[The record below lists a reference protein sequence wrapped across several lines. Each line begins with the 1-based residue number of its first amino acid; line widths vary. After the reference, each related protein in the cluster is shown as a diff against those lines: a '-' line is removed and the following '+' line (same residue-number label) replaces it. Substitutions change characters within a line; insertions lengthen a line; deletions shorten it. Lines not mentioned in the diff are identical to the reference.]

1 MAALDREN
9 LPEHIAIIMDGNG
22 RWAQKHA
29 LGRIAGHRKGSEAV
43 RSVVRS
49 CRKLGVKY
57 LTLYAF
63 SSENWSRPAKEIAA
77 LMNLLVQYLRSEE
90 KELMDNG
97 IRLTTIG
104 NTSSLPERVR
114 KTLQQIM
121 DKTAG
126 NKEMTLVLALNYGG
140 RDEILEATRK
150 VLTARDR
157 GTLKTGD
164 LTPEVFS
171 SYLYTAGMPDPDLL
185 IRTSGEY
192 RVSNFLL
199 WQTAYTEF
207 FFTDVLWPDFREEH
221 LMEAISDYQRRERRF
236 GLTSEQLQRK
246 KHD

>member
-1 MAALDREN
+1 MTLSDREN

-43 RSVVRS
+43 RRVVRA

-63 SSENWSRPAKEIAA
+63 SSENWSRPEEEVSA
-77 LMNLLVQYLRSEE
+77 LMSLLIRYLRSEE
-90 KELMDNG
+90 KELLDNG
-97 IRLTTIG
+97 IRLTAIG
-104 NTSSLPERVR
+104 NIAALPDRVK
-114 KTLQQIM
+114 KTLQKTM
-121 DKTAG
+121 DGTAG
-126 NKEMTLVLALNYGG
+126 NREMTLVLALNYGG
-140 RDEILEATRK
+140 RDEILEAARK
-150 VLTARDR
+150 ALAERDR
-157 GTLKTGD
+157 GRLVPGD
-164 LTPEVFS
+164 LTPELFS
-171 SYLYTAGMPDPDLL
+171 SYLYTAGIPDPDLL

-207 FFTDVLWPDFREEH
+207 FFTDVLWPDFSEED
-221 LMEAISDYQRRERRF
+221 LTEAISDYQRRERRF

>member
-1 MAALDREN
+1 MSASVRGN

-43 RSVVRS
+43 RRVVRS

-63 SSENWSRPAKEIAA
+63 SSENWARPAEEVNA
-77 LMNLLVQYLRSEE
+77 LMNLLVRYLRSEE
-90 KELMDNG
+90 KELLEKG

-104 NTSSLPERVR
+104 DISSLPDRVR
-114 KTLQQIM
+114 KALQKTI

-126 NKEMTLVLALNYGG
+126 NRAMTLVLALNYGG
-140 RDEILEATRK
+140 RDEILEAVRR
-150 VLTARDR
+150 VLSDRDR
-157 GTLKTGD
+157 GKWKAGD
-164 LTPEVFS
+164 LTPELFS
-171 SYLYTAGMPDPDLL
+171 SYLYTAGIPDPDLL

-207 FFTDVLWPDFREEH
+207 FFTDVLWPDFNEEH

-236 GLTSEQLQRK
+236 GLTSEQLQHK
-246 KHD
+246 KND

>member
-63 SSENWSRPAKEIAA
+63 SSENWSRPAEEVAA

-104 NTSSLPERVR
+104 NTSSLPEKVR
-114 KTLQQIM
+114 KILQKIM

-126 NKEMTLVLALNYGG
+126 NREMTLVLALNYGG
-140 RDEILEATRK
+140 RDEILEATRR
-150 VLTARDR
+150 VLTARDE

-164 LTPEVFS
+164 LTPGVFC

-221 LMEAISDYQRRERRF
+221 LMEAISDYQKRERRF

>member
-1 MAALDREN
+1 MAVSDREN

-43 RSVVRS
+43 RRVVRS

-63 SSENWSRPAKEIAA
+63 SSENWSRPEEEVSA
-77 LMNLLVQYLRSEE
+77 LMNLLVRYLRSEE

-97 IRLTTIG
+97 IRLTAIG
-104 NTSSLPERVR
+104 NIAALPDRVK
-114 KTLQQIM
+114 KTLQKTM

-126 NKEMTLVLALNYGG
+126 NREMTLVLALNYGG
-140 RDEILEATRK
+140 RDEILEAVRK
-150 VLTARDR
+150 ALAERDQ
-157 GTLKTGD
+157 GKLVTGK
-164 LTPEVFS
+164 LTPELFS
-171 SYLYTAGMPDPDLL
+171 SYLYTAGIPDPDLL

-207 FFTDVLWPDFREEH
+207 FFTDVLWPDFSEEH
-221 LMEAISDYQRRERRF
+221 LTEAISDYQRRERRF

>member
-1 MAALDREN
+1 MTLSDREN

-43 RSVVRS
+43 RRVVRA
-49 CRKLGVKY
+49 CRKLGIKY

-63 SSENWSRPAKEIAA
+63 SSENWSRPEEEVSA
-77 LMNLLVQYLRSEE
+77 LMSLLIRYLRSEE
-90 KELMDNG
+90 KELLDNG
-97 IRLTTIG
+97 IRLTAIG
-104 NTSSLPERVR
+104 NIAALPDRVK
-114 KTLQQIM
+114 KTLQKTM
-121 DKTAG
+121 DRTAG
-126 NKEMTLVLALNYGG
+126 NREMTLVLALNYGG
-140 RDEILEATRK
+140 RDEILEAARK
-150 VLTARDR
+150 ALAERDR
-157 GTLKTGD
+157 GRLVPGD
-164 LTPEVFS
+164 LTPELFS
-171 SYLYTAGMPDPDLL
+171 SYLYTAGIPDPDLL

-207 FFTDVLWPDFREEH
+207 FFTDVLWPDFSEED
-221 LMEAISDYQRRERRF
+221 LTEAISDYQRRERRF

>member
-1 MAALDREN
+1 MAVSDREN

-43 RSVVRS
+43 RRVVRS

-63 SSENWSRPAKEIAA
+63 SSENWSRPEEEVNA
-77 LMNLLVQYLRSEE
+77 LMNLLVRYLRSEE

-97 IRLTTIG
+97 IRLTAIG
-104 NTSSLPERVR
+104 NIAALPDRVK
-114 KTLQQIM
+114 KTLQKTM

-126 NKEMTLVLALNYGG
+126 NREMTLVLALNYGG
-140 RDEILEATRK
+140 RDEILEAVRK
-150 VLTARDR
+150 ALAERDQ
-157 GTLKTGD
+157 GKLVTGK
-164 LTPEVFS
+164 LTPELFS
-171 SYLYTAGMPDPDLL
+171 SYLYTAGIPDPDLL

-207 FFTDVLWPDFREEH
+207 FFTDVLWPDFSEEH
-221 LMEAISDYQRRERRF
+221 LTEAISDYQRRERRF

>member
-1 MAALDREN
+1 MTLSDREN

-43 RSVVRS
+43 RRVVRA
-49 CRKLGVKY
+49 CRKLGIKY

-63 SSENWSRPAKEIAA
+63 SSENWSRPEEEVSA
-77 LMNLLVQYLRSEE
+77 LMSLLIRYLRSEE
-90 KELMDNG
+90 KELLDNG
-97 IRLTTIG
+97 IRLTAIG
-104 NTSSLPERVR
+104 NIAALPDRVK
-114 KTLQQIM
+114 KTLQKTM
-121 DKTAG
+121 DGTAG
-126 NKEMTLVLALNYGG
+126 NREMTLVLALNYGG
-140 RDEILEATRK
+140 RDEILEAARK
-150 VLTARDR
+150 ALAERDR
-157 GTLKTGD
+157 GRLVPGD
-164 LTPEVFS
+164 LTPELFS
-171 SYLYTAGMPDPDLL
+171 SYLYTAGIPDPDLL

-207 FFTDVLWPDFREEH
+207 FFTDVLWPDFSEED
-221 LMEAISDYQRRERRF
+221 LTEAISDYQRRERRF

>member
-1 MAALDREN
+1 MTLSDREN

-43 RSVVRS
+43 RRVVRA

-63 SSENWSRPAKEIAA
+63 SSENWSRPEEEVNA
-77 LMNLLVQYLRSEE
+77 LMSLLIRYLRSEE
-90 KELMDNG
+90 KELLDNG
-97 IRLTTIG
+97 IRLTAIG
-104 NTSSLPERVR
+104 NIAALPDRVK
-114 KTLQQIM
+114 KTLQKTM
-121 DKTAG
+121 DRTAG
-126 NKEMTLVLALNYGG
+126 NREMTLVLALNYGG
-140 RDEILEATRK
+140 RDEILEAARK
-150 VLTARDR
+150 ALAERDR
-157 GTLKTGD
+157 GRLVPGD
-164 LTPEVFS
+164 LTPELFS
-171 SYLYTAGMPDPDLL
+171 SYLYTAGIPDPDLL

-207 FFTDVLWPDFREEH
+207 FFTDVLWPDFSEED
-221 LMEAISDYQRRERRF
+221 LTEAISDYQRRERRF

>member
-1 MAALDREN
+1 MAVSDREN

-43 RSVVRS
+43 RRVVRS

-63 SSENWSRPAKEIAA
+63 SSENWSRPEEEVSA
-77 LMNLLVQYLRSEE
+77 LMNLLVRYLRSEE
-90 KELMDNG
+90 KELLDNG
-97 IRLTTIG
+97 IRLTAIG
-104 NTSSLPERVR
+104 NIAALPDRVK
-114 KTLQQIM
+114 KTLQKTM

-126 NKEMTLVLALNYGG
+126 NREMTLVLALNYGG
-140 RDEILEATRK
+140 RDEILEAVRK
-150 VLTARDR
+150 ALAERDQ
-157 GTLKTGD
+157 GKLVTGN
-164 LTPEVFS
+164 LTPELFS
-171 SYLYTAGMPDPDLL
+171 SYLYTAGIPDPDLL

-207 FFTDVLWPDFREEH
+207 FFTDVLWPDFSEEH
-221 LMEAISDYQRRERRF
+221 LTEAISDYQRRERRF

>member
-1 MAALDREN
+1 MTLSDREN

-43 RSVVRS
+43 RRVVRA

-63 SSENWSRPAKEIAA
+63 SSENWSRPEEEVNA
-77 LMNLLVQYLRSEE
+77 LMSLLIRYLRSEE
-90 KELMDNG
+90 KELLDNG
-97 IRLTTIG
+97 IRLTAIG
-104 NTSSLPERVR
+104 NIAALPDRVK
-114 KTLQQIM
+114 KTLQKTM
-121 DKTAG
+121 DGTAG
-126 NKEMTLVLALNYGG
+126 NREMTLVLALNYGG
-140 RDEILEATRK
+140 RDEILEAARK
-150 VLTARDR
+150 ALAERDR
-157 GTLKTGD
+157 GRLVPGD
-164 LTPEVFS
+164 LTPELFS
-171 SYLYTAGMPDPDLL
+171 SYLYTAGIPDPDLL

-207 FFTDVLWPDFREEH
+207 FFTDVLWPDFSEED
-221 LMEAISDYQRRERRF
+221 LTEAISDYQRRERRF

>member
-9 LPEHIAIIMDGNG
+9 FPEHIAIIMDGNG
-22 RWAQKHA
+22 RWAQQHA

-43 RSVVRS
+43 RRVVRS
-49 CRKLGVKY
+49 CRKLGIKY

-63 SSENWSRPAKEIAA
+63 SSENWLRPAEEVDA
-77 LMNLLVQYLRSEE
+77 LMKLLVQYLRSEE

-97 IRLTTIG
+97 IRLTAIG
-104 NTSSLPERVR
+104 DTLSLPDRVR
-114 KTLQQIM
+114 KTLQKIM

-126 NKEMTLVLALNYGG
+126 NREMTLVLALNYGG
-140 RDEILEATRK
+140 RDEILEAARK
-150 VLTARDR
+150 VLTAHDR
-157 GTLKTGD
+157 GALKMED
-164 LTPEVFS
+164 LTQGVFS
-171 SYLYTAGMPDPDLL
+171 SYLYTAGIPDPDLL

-221 LMEAISDYQRRERRF
+221 LMEAIQDYQKRERRF

>member
-1 MAALDREN
+1 MDALDQEN

-22 RWAQKHA
+22 RWAQKHS

-49 CRKLGVKY
+49 CRKLGIKY

-63 SSENWSRPAKEIAA
+63 SSENWSRPAEEVAA
-77 LMNLLVQYLRSEE
+77 LMRLLVQYLRSEE

-104 NTSSLPERVR
+104 NTLSLPERVR
-114 KTLQQIM
+114 KTLQKIM
-121 DKTAG
+121 DRTAG
-126 NKEMTLVLALNYGG
+126 NREMTLVLALNYGG
-140 RDEILEATRK
+140 RDEILEAARK
-150 VLTARDR
+150 VLNARDR
-157 GTLKTGD
+157 GTLKMEQ
-164 LTPEVFS
+164 LTPGVFS

-221 LMEAISDYQRRERRF
+221 LLEAISDYQKRERRF

>member
-1 MAALDREN
+1 
-9 LPEHIAIIMDGNG
+9 MDGNG

-43 RSVVRS
+43 RRVVRA

-63 SSENWSRPAKEIAA
+63 SSENWSRPEEEVNA
-77 LMNLLVQYLRSEE
+77 LMSLLIRYLRSEE
-90 KELMDNG
+90 KELLDNG
-97 IRLTTIG
+97 IRLTAIG
-104 NTSSLPERVR
+104 NIAALPDRVK
-114 KTLQQIM
+114 KTLQKTM
-121 DKTAG
+121 DRTAG
-126 NKEMTLVLALNYGG
+126 NREMTLVLALNYGG
-140 RDEILEATRK
+140 RDEILEAARK
-150 VLTARDR
+150 ALAERDR
-157 GTLKTGD
+157 GRLVPGD
-164 LTPEVFS
+164 LTPELFS
-171 SYLYTAGMPDPDLL
+171 SYLYTAGIPDPDLL

-207 FFTDVLWPDFREEH
+207 FFTDVLWPDFSEED
-221 LMEAISDYQRRERRF
+221 LTEAISDYQRRERRF

>member
-1 MAALDREN
+1 MAVSDREN

-43 RSVVRS
+43 RRVVRS

-63 SSENWSRPAKEIAA
+63 SSENWSRPEEEVSA
-77 LMNLLVQYLRSEE
+77 LMNLLVRYLRSEE

-97 IRLTTIG
+97 IRLTAIG
-104 NTSSLPERVR
+104 NIADLPDRVK
-114 KTLQQIM
+114 KTLQKTM

-126 NKEMTLVLALNYGG
+126 NREMTLVLALNYGG
-140 RDEILEATRK
+140 RDEILEAVRK
-150 VLTARDR
+150 ALAERDQ
-157 GTLKTGD
+157 GKLVTGK
-164 LTPEVFS
+164 LTPELFS
-171 SYLYTAGMPDPDLL
+171 SYLYTAGIPDPDLL

-207 FFTDVLWPDFREEH
+207 FFTDVLWPDFSEEH
-221 LMEAISDYQRRERRF
+221 LTEAISDYQRRERRF

>member
-9 LPEHIAIIMDGNG
+9 FPEHIAIIMDGNG
-22 RWAQKHA
+22 RWAQQHA

-43 RSVVRS
+43 RTVVRS
-49 CRKLGVKY
+49 CRKLGIRY
-57 LTLYAF
+57 LTLFAF
-63 SSENWSRPAKEIAA
+63 SSENWSRPAEEVAA
-77 LMNLLVQYLRSEE
+77 LMKLLVQYLRSEE

-97 IRLTTIG
+97 IRLTAIG

-114 KTLQQIM
+114 KNLQKIM

-126 NKEMTLVLALNYGG
+126 NRDMTLVLALNYGG
-140 RDEILEATRK
+140 RDEILEA
-150 VLTARDR
+150 ARRILADHDR
-157 GTLKTGD
+157 GELAGEN

-171 SYLYTAGMPDPDLL
+171 SYLYTAGIPDPDLL

-207 FFTDVLWPDFREEH
+207 FFTEVLWPDFREEH
-221 LMEAISDYQRRERRF
+221 LMEAIKDYQKRERRF
-236 GLTSEQLQRK
+236 GLTSEQLQRR

>member
-1 MAALDREN
+1 MTLSDREN

-43 RSVVRS
+43 RRVVRA

-63 SSENWSRPAKEIAA
+63 SSENWSRPEEEVSA
-77 LMNLLVQYLRSEE
+77 LMSLLIRYLRSEE
-90 KELMDNG
+90 KELLDNG
-97 IRLTTIG
+97 IRLTAIG
-104 NTSSLPERVR
+104 NIAALPDRVK
-114 KTLQQIM
+114 KTLQKTM
-121 DKTAG
+121 DRTAG
-126 NKEMTLVLALNYGG
+126 NREMTLVLALNYGG
-140 RDEILEATRK
+140 RDEILEAARK
-150 VLTARDR
+150 ALAERDR
-157 GTLKTGD
+157 GRLVPGD
-164 LTPEVFS
+164 LTPELFS
-171 SYLYTAGMPDPDLL
+171 SYLYTAGIPDPDLL

-207 FFTDVLWPDFREEH
+207 FFTDVLWPDFSEED
-221 LMEAISDYQRRERRF
+221 LTEAISDYQRRERRF

>member
-63 SSENWSRPAKEIAA
+63 SSENWSRPAEEVAA

-104 NTSSLPERVR
+104 NTPSLPEKVR
-114 KTLQQIM
+114 KTLQKIM

-126 NKEMTLVLALNYGG
+126 NREMTLVLALNYGG
-140 RDEILEATRK
+140 RDEILEAARR
-150 VLTARDR
+150 VLTARDQ

-164 LTPEVFS
+164 LTPKVFS

-221 LMEAISDYQRRERRF
+221 LMEAISDYQKRERRF